1 MFSSAFHKNVV
12 HYEKREK
19 KSYLI
24 QSIGS
29 YMDLRS
35 DNFMGSVGGADQIEI
50 RVKIISLDCYST
62 RPKM

>member
-1 MFSSAFHKNVV
+1 
-12 HYEKREK
+12 
-19 KSYLI
+19 
-24 QSIGS
+24 
-29 YMDLRS
+29 MDLRS